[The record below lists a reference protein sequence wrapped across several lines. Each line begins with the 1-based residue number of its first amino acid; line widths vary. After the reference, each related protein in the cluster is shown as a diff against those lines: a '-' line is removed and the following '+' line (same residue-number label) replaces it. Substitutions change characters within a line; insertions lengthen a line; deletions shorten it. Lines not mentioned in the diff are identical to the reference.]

1 MDRNIDITDTA
12 QLTSISVHDIVPRV
26 SEQLANMGSLKSTT
40 SGAEKHG
47 SMTIDSG
54 AINIVPRPA

>member
-12 QLTSISVHDIVPRV
+12 QLTFISVHDIVSRV
-26 SEQLANMGSLKSTT
+26 SEQPANMGSLKSTT
-40 SGAEKHG
+40 FGAEKHG

-54 AINIVPRPA
+54 AKKIALRPA